1 MLRNLND
8 LNLQRAIHSNVDK
21 MTYFSD
27 ATFWKTN
34 KYFVRDD
41 LGKFEYRRV
50 CENGLLDKY

>member
-8 LNLQRAIHSNVDK
+8 LNVQRTICLNDDK

-27 ATFWKTN
+27 ATFWNKN
-34 KYFVRDD
+34 KYFVCDD

-50 CENGLLDKY
+50 CENGLLDEY